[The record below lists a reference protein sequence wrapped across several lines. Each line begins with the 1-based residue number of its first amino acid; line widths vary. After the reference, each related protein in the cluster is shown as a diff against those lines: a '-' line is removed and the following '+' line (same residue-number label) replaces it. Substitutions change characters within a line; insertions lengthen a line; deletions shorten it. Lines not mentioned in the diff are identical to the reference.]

1 MSRPSESQRESARE
15 RGSPASEPRDLA
27 GEYQD
32 KEILESTSSVEWQ
45 VTLQKRA
52 DQAAAEEPSA
62 PGPSARD
69 EKEESD
75 EREAASSELVEE
87 IEAGDADELEDL
99 ESCPSG
105 SLTESKPNEED
116 FRLKVDEIT
125 AHLLE
130 SILSD
135 FRGDGQVKMEVEDD
149 VDEEEFEDKWPYT
162 LDKR

>member
-1 MSRPSESQRESARE
+1 M
-15 RGSPASEPRDLA
+15 
-27 GEYQD
+27 
-32 KEILESTSSVEWQ
+32 
-45 VTLQKRA
+45 
-52 DQAAAEEPSA
+52 
-62 PGPSARD
+62 
-69 EKEESD
+69 
-75 EREAASSELVEE
+75 VEE